1 MWSNPYKSTTQ
12 YIQLKQDIF
21 SLSQGS
27 KSSKRFITL
36 CTSDGT
42 NIYPQEFIK
51 NAIKLLNYNW
61 HKWVIGT
68 SKEGEYLCMTAFP
81 RYLELNIIIIIKN
94 NNY

>member
-21 SLSQGS
+21 SLFQGS

-51 NAIKLLNYNW
+51 MQLNCLITTDTNEW
-61 HKWVIGT
+61 
-68 SKEGEYLCMTAFP
+68 
-81 RYLELNIIIIIKN
+81 
-94 NNY
+94 